1 MKVRTFFAAAAFLT
15 TMSWSMLAFARTTSD
30 FAYPVD
36 KVWNASVRL
45 VRVDLG
51 CALGDRDTDAGYF
64 MFEYADGAH
73 RYPGS
78 LEIVRARVEGR
89 DGVRVVVQIP
99 AMPSYVERMIL
110 DRLGRKLI
118 DEFGEPAPIPT
129 PPPRESQR
137 RDARDDHA
145 GHDDEDDDDQQGDHR
160 RSDRQRDNDSVEED
174 APRERNQPARP
185 ND

>member
-1 MKVRTFFAAAAFLT
+1 MAL
-15 TMSWSMLAFARTTSD
+15 ARTASD
-30 FAYPVD
+30 YPYPVE

-64 MFEYADGAH
+64 MFEYADNGH

-78 LEIVRARVEGR
+78 LEVVRARVEGR
-89 DGVRVVVQIP
+89 DGVHVVVQIP

-110 DRLGRKLI
+110 DRLARKLV
-118 DEFGEPAPIPT
+118 DDFGEPAPLP
-129 PPPRESQR
+129 PAAPPRES
-137 RDARDDHA
+137 RDARDDRSE
-145 GHDDEDDDDQQGDHR
+145 GDDDGEER
-160 RSDRQRDNDSVEED
+160 RSDRGTAGDTDDSD
-174 APRERNQPARP
+174 DGADRPRNRNQPSRP